1 MVATGGR
8 NQPAREPH
16 MEHEGLVIRPPSE
29 ADSILLQVT
38 TGCSH
43 NKCTFCGAY
52 KDKRFRIKSD
62 AEIARDLDFA
72 AQWCTRQRR
81 LFLCDGDALVIPQQR
96 LVPLLAA
103 IRQRLPWV
111 TRVATYASAK
121 AVALKDDTALREL
134 REAGLSLAYMGLE
147 SGDDATLAA
156 VGKKGDS
163 GFIVAQAG
171 RLKAAGFKINVTV
184 LLGLAGREGS
194 RRHAAATGRA
204 LTAMQPEQ
212 AAALSLMLIPGTP
225 LHADWE
231 AGRFEQLSPDELLL
245 ELRGIL
251 EHTDMTGLFF
261 ANHASNYL
269 PVRCRLPRDK
279 ADVLARIDAALA
291 GVVAL
296 RPEWSRR
303 L

>member
-1 MVATGGR
+1 
-8 NQPAREPH
+8 

-62 AEIARDLDFA
+62 AEIARDVDFA
-72 AQWCTRQRR
+72 AQWCTRLRR
-81 LFLCDGDALVIPQQR
+81 VFLCDGDALVIPQQR
-96 LVPLLAA
+96 LVPLLGT
-103 IRQRLPWV
+103 IRERLPWV

-121 AVALKDDTALREL
+121 AVALKNDAELREL

-163 GFIVAQAG
+163 GHIVAQAR

-194 RRHAAATGRA
+194 ARHAAATGRA

-231 AGRFEQLSPDELLL
+231 AGRFAQLSSDELLL
-245 ELRGIL
+245 ELRVML

-279 ADVLARIDAALA
+279 AGVLARIDAALA